1 MKILKNIKEIELLVL
16 IIGLL
21 IFTSCS
27 KTDTNGYYVSSDY
40 VNMNGDIIISG
51 DATSANISVNADCGW
66 TISDVPSWL
75 SLSAISRDGDTD
87 VGVTLTANP
96 SSINERSAT
105 LILSTVNGLKRQ
117 FKVIQSKG
125 TEVLSLNTDSL
136 KFISDGESKKLSIQN
151 NSEWKVLGGE
161 DWFSIDK
168 TSGTGS
174 QDINV
179 TVNKNTTE
187 EDRLAIL
194 TVQGVTK
201 SSKVVIYQSGVKT
214 TLSVSPIAIKAG
226 AVAETQTIT
235 LSGDA
240 AWTASSDATW
250 AILDKLNGTGA
261 ASLQVK
267 CEDNSSTVSRQ
278 AIITIKTNKKI
289 ITCTITQSAGEI
301 PSLSVPAVT
310 GASKYSATITGN
322 YNSQFDVTEYGICYS
337 STKSLPTISDN
348 KMSFSGSS
356 QSGNIRAIM
365 ENLSSLTTYYV
376 CLYAISKVGISY
388 STKIQFTTTGGVPGS
403 GDNPTPNM

>member
-1 MKILKNIKEIELLVL
+1 MLKNNKEIEFLVL
-16 IIGLL
+16 IIGFL

-75 SLSAISRDGDTD
+75 SLSAISGDGDTD

-105 LILSTVNGLKRQ
+105 LLLSTVNGLKRQ

-194 TVQGVTK
+194 TVQGVNK

-214 TLSVSPIAIKAG
+214 TLSVSPIAIKTG
-226 AVAETQTIT
+226 AVA
-235 LSGDA
+235 
-240 AWTASSDATW
+240 
-250 AILDKLNGTGA
+250 
-261 ASLQVK
+261 
-267 CEDNSSTVSRQ
+267 
-278 AIITIKTNKKI
+278 
-289 ITCTITQSAGEI
+289 
-301 PSLSVPAVT
+301 
-310 GASKYSATITGN
+310 
-322 YNSQFDVTEYGICYS
+322 
-337 STKSLPTISDN
+337 
-348 KMSFSGSS
+348 
-356 QSGNIRAIM
+356 
-365 ENLSSLTTYYV
+365 
-376 CLYAISKVGISY
+376 
-388 STKIQFTTTGGVPGS
+388 
-403 GDNPTPNM
+403 